1 MSDQFLAEIRIFPFN
16 FPPTGWAFCD
26 GQLMPIS
33 QNTALFSLLGTYYGG
48 DGKSTFALPD
58 MQGNAPMQTGQGQGL
73 SERFLGEMSGS
84 ETVTLLQSEIPFHTH
99 TLSGSDADATTDN
112 PTIGPDPMTPAP
124 QLPAK
129 GLWNNGTA
137 GGLVGAYSTN
147 SPGNAMMAFNAL
159 SLAGG
164 SLPHNNMQPYLTHN
178 FCIALQGVFPQRP

>member
-33 QNTALFSLLGTYYGG
+33 QNTALFALLGTFYGG

-73 SERFLGEMSGS
+73 SERFLGEMSGVES
-84 ETVTLLQSEIPFHTH
+84 VTLLQSEIPVHTH
-99 TLSGSDADATTDN
+99 ALSASDADATTN
-112 PTIGPDPMTPAP
+112 VPANE
-124 QLPAK
+124 LPAK
-129 GLWNNGTA
+129 GLWDTGTA
-137 GGLVGAYSTN
+137 GGVVGAYSGTA
-147 SPGNAMMAFNAL
+147 PGNQTMAFQAL

-164 SLPHNNMQPYLTHN
+164 GLPHNNMQPYLTLN
-178 FCIALQGVFPQRP
+178 FCIALQGIFPQRP